1 MGRKLAAAVAVS
13 ILLLGLGAAGSQGAG
28 HPDPR
33 FGNHG
38 KVLLPARI
46 QQGLGTVVLPD
57 GRIVLAGEKQLV
69 ALRPSGRID
78 RGFGDGGFAR
88 LGDSSQPVPARI
100 ASIAADSRRRL
111 VVAGEYYFDPA
122 GVEHDRTLVL
132 VERYT
137 PDGRPD
143 PSFGGGDGI
152 VVTDLGLPEV
162 AEGPNVSPPGMT
174 VNSLVRSVAVDSG
187 DRIVLTGE
195 RAGVTSWF
203 KSHMYGRFE
212 IYIGRLTAAGDADP
226 SFSEDGVLT
235 LPGFEE
241 IGDAV
246 VGDGDDL
253 YFGVGTGALVHL
265 GADGEFDPGFGENG
279 VRQVRKRAVDDSITL
294 DSSGNLLLS
303 VGLHGGGLGIGV
315 KRLHPDGSLDPGFG
329 RAGTARV
336 RRRGYGY
343 GDLAIDSR
351 GGILVA
357 TSSVQPAP
365 RPAGLILTR
374 LRPNGL
380 LDRGFGRR
388 GRVEVPLER
397 DESGLQSV
405 TVTGS
410 EALLSGY
417 WCQAESCGGALARI
431 ALGAG

>member
-1 MGRKLAAAVAVS
+1 MGRKLAAAIAVS
-13 ILLLGLGAAGSQGAG
+13 ILVLGLAAAGSQGAG
-28 HPDPR
+28 RPDPG

-38 KVLLPARI
+38 RVLLPARI
-46 QQGLGTVVLPD
+46 QQGLGTAVLPD
-57 GRIVLAGEKQLV
+57 GHIVIAGEKQLV
-69 ALRPSGRID
+69 ALLPSGRID
-78 RGFGDGGFAR
+78 RGFGDGGFAP
-88 LGDSSQPVPARI
+88 LGDSSKPVPARI
-100 ASIAADSRRRL
+100 ASIAADSRGRL

-162 AEGPNVSPPGMT
+162 EEGPNVSPPGMT

-195 RAGVTSWF
+195 RAGATSWF

-212 IYIGRLTAAGDADP
+212 IYVGRLTAAGDADP

-241 IGDAV
+241 IGEAV
-246 VGDGDDL
+246 VGAGDDL
-253 YFGVGTGALVHL
+253 YFGVETALIHL
-265 GADGEFDPGFGENG
+265 RADGEFDPGFGENG
-279 VRQVRKRAVDDSITL
+279 ARQVRKRALDDSIAL

-303 VGLHGGGLGIGV
+303 VGLDGSGLGIGV
-315 KRLHPDGSLDPGFG
+315 KRLHPDGSLDLGFG

-357 TSSVQPAP
+357 ASSVQPAP
-365 RPAGLILTR
+365 GPARLILTR
-374 LRPNGL
+374 LRPNGS

-405 TVTGS
+405 TVAGS
-410 EALLSGY
+410 KALLSGY

-431 ALGAG
+431 ELGAG